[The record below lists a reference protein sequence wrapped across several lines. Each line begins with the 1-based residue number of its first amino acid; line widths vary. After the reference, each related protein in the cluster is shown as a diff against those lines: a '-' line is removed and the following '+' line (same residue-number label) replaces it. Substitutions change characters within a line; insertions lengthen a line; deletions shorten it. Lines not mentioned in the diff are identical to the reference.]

1 MAQSLFG
8 DDVLADAQKAK
19 LSAPLADRMRPQ
31 QFDGIVGQDAL
42 VGPDA
47 AFRRL
52 VEQDQLPSCIFWGPP
67 GTGKTTIAEVIANT
81 VHADFVRLSAV
92 TAGVAD
98 IRKIVVKAEQSRRIG
113 RRTVLFIDE
122 IHRFN
127 KGQQDALLP
136 HVERGTLTFIGATT
150 ENPSF
155 EVNGALLSR
164 ARVFVL
170 EPLGDKAIRSI
181 IQRALTDE
189 ERGLG
194 KQKIVLDDKSL
205 EIMVGLSDGD
215 ARTALNLFE
224 MSVNAALS
232 IRSASV
238 IPTLP
243 PVIPLNR
250 VEREKKGIQEIS
262 EYDRSDV
269 SLRLR
274 RKDDNGSNE
283 SIRVISADL
292 VKSVAQR
299 SQLKYDKNGEE
310 HYNVISALH
319 KSLRGSDE
327 NAALYWMAR
336 MLEGGEDPIYVARRL
351 VRFAA
356 EDVGL
361 ADPQALILAVAAMQA
376 VQLIGMPECNV
387 HLAEITAHLARA
399 PKSNALY
406 LAYGQAAADAR
417 DTSDEGVPLHL
428 RNAPTKLMKELGYG
442 KDYKYNPA
450 YDEPVEQEY
459 LPPNLKGRKYLPGK
473 KAQLT

>member
-8 DDVLADAQKAK
+8 EDSPADMQKVK
-19 LSAPLADRMRPQ
+19 MTAPLADRMRPQ
-31 QFDGIVGQDAL
+31 KFDDIVGQDAL

-98 IRKIVVKAEQSRRIG
+98 IRKIVAKAEQSRRLG
-113 RRTVLFIDE
+113 RRTILFIDE

-155 EVNGALLSR
+155 EVIGALLSR

-170 EPLGDKAIRSI
+170 EPLDDKAIRSI
-181 IQRALTDE
+181 VQRALRDVE
-189 ERGLG
+189 YGLG
-194 KQKIVLDDKSL
+194 KQKIFLDDKSL
-205 EIMVGLSDGD
+205 EIIVGLSDGD
-215 ARTALNLFE
+215 ARTALNLME
-224 MSVNAALS
+224 MSANAAAKTPDGS
-232 IRSASV
+232 
-238 IPTLP
+238 
-243 PVIPLNR
+243 
-250 VEREKKGIQEIS
+250 KKI
-262 EYDRSDV
+262 D
-269 SLRLR
+269 
-274 RKDDNGSNE
+274 
-283 SIRVISADL
+283 AAL
-292 VKSVAQR
+292 VKTVLQR
-299 SQLKYDKNGEE
+299 SQLKYDKGGEE

-319 KSLRGSDE
+319 KSLRGSDAD
-327 NAALYWMAR
+327 AALYWMAR

-361 ADPQALILAVAAMQA
+361 ADPQALILAVAAMHA

-387 HLAEITAHLARA
+387 HLAEITAYLARA

-417 DTSDEGVPLHL
+417 DTSDQGVPLHL

-442 KDYKYNPA
+442 KGYKYNPA
-450 YDEPVEQEY
+450 FDEPVEQDY
-459 LPPNLKGRKYLPGK
+459 LPPNLKGRKYLQDKRRG
-473 KAQLT
+473 